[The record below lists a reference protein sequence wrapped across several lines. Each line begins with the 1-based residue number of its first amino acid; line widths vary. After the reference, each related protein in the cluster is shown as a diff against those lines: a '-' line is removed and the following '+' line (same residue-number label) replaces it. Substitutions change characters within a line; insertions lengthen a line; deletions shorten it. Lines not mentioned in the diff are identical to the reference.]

1 MNKNKI
7 IIIVLSVVL
16 FSLAQ
21 YVIYEKVSESI
32 SQDLGDSFESGYLQ
46 GITDAARLVYDQ
58 TENCQPTSVT
68 IDNKTKILFDLA
80 CIDSQSINI
89 KP

>member
-7 IIIVLSVVL
+7 IIFALSVGL
-16 FSLAQ
+16 FLLAQ
-21 YVIYEKVSESI
+21 FVLYEKVSESI
-32 SQDLGDSFESGYLQ
+32 SQDLTNSYENGYLQ

-68 IDNKTKILFDLA
+68 VDNMTKNLFDLS
-80 CIDSQSINI
+80 CVNSQANNNQ
-89 KP
+89 P